1 MNVASLSRSASKRM
15 AGGAKTSALS
25 SCGRTSGIS
34 PRRLLAGAIAGWL
47 GLGALAADAIDGAKL
62 AVLDASGHTL
72 VEIPLEPGMRWCLGW
87 NHSVRNFPVLDCY
100 RYQQGRM
107 VLERSHQPDFA
118 AGLGHTPGRGEQ
130 VSDGRGGYWIEN
142 IDEPVPGDRYTLRVG
157 SPSVD
162 HRLLWQAAG
171 NEHRV
176 SLSELAAG
184 ERVTLHLIKPEALR
198 KPDDV

>member
-1 MNVASLSRSASKRM
+1 M
-15 AGGAKTSALS
+15 AGWAMTSALS
-25 SCGRTSGIS
+25 SCCR
-34 PRRLLAGAIAGWL
+34 PYNAWLQRLLAGGIAGWL
-47 GLGALAADAIDGAKL
+47 SLAAMADGSIEGATL
-62 AVLDASGHTL
+62 AVLDASGETM
-72 VEIPLEPGMRWCLGW
+72 VEIPLKPGMRWCLGW
-87 NHSVRNFPVLDCY
+87 NHSVKKFPVLDCY

-118 AGLGHTPGRGEQ
+118 AGLGHTLGRGEQ

-157 SPSVD
+157 SPTVD
-162 HRLLWQAAG
+162 HRLLWQSEG
-171 NEHRV
+171 DEHRV

-184 ERVTLHLIKPEALR
+184 ERVILQLRKPEDLSKPEDPG

>member
-1 MNVASLSRSASKRM
+1 M
-15 AGGAKTSALS
+15 ADGSIEGAT
-25 SCGRTSGIS
+25 
-34 PRRLLAGAIAGWL
+34 
-47 GLGALAADAIDGAKL
+47 L
-62 AVLDASGHTL
+62 AVLDASGETM
-72 VEIPLEPGMRWCLGW
+72 VEIPLKPGMRWCLGW
-87 NHSVRNFPVLDCY
+87 NHSVKKFPVLDCY

-118 AGLGHTPGRGEQ
+118 AGLGHTLGRGEQ

-157 SPSVD
+157 SPTVD
-162 HRLLWQAAG
+162 HRLLWQSEG
-171 NEHRV
+171 DEHRV

-184 ERVTLHLIKPEALR
+184 ERVILQLRKPEDLSKPEDPG